1 MLVDVTIGP
10 GLARNVG
17 LGPGPPPSVVVLGP
31 DETLPYIF

>member
-1 MLVDVTIGP
+1 MLVDATIGP

-17 LGPGPPPSVVVLGP
+17 LGPVPPPSVVVLGS